1 MPILF
6 RQVLALTVRSSLSA
20 EAIATGVTDGEVPYT
35 VILNRLLP
43 DDIRVLGWAPVDY
56 AFNARFG
63 CLHRTYRYFFVRGT
77 RNIEV
82 RRAPP
87 QPQAWAKKLNR

>member
-1 MPILF
+1 M
-6 RQVLALTVRSSLSA
+6 
-20 EAIATGVTDGEVPYT
+20 PYT

-82 RRAPP
+82 RARSLLAMPVER
-87 QPQAWAKKLNR
+87 LRN